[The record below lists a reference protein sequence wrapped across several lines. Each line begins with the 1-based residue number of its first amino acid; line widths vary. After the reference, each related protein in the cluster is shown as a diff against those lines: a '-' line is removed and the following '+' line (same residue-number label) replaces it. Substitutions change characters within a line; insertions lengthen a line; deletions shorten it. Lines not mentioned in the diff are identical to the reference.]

1 MALLEIEDLSVSF
14 ATRQG
19 RLRAVDGMSFSI
31 EAGEVVGI
39 VGESGSGKSV
49 SMLALMGLVAAPGE
63 VAARRM
69 RFDGH
74 DLLAMSGRDRRR
86 IVGKDVAM
94 IFQEPMT
101 SLNPCFTVGYQ
112 IIEAIET
119 HAGESRRDR
128 RHHAIELLERDE
140 PAGDDRHGLG
150 RQSPAAAR
158 R

>member
-14 ATRQG
+14 ATARG
-19 RLRAVDGMSFSI
+19 HLRAVDGMSFSI
-31 EAGEVVGI
+31 EAGEVLGI

-49 SMLALMGLVAAPGE
+49 SMLALMGLVAEPGT
-63 VAARRM
+63 VTARKL

-74 DLLAMSGRDRRR
+74 DLLKMSARERRR
-86 IVGKDVAM
+86 LVGKDVAM

-119 HAGESRRDR
+119 HAGTRGATGGITPSSCSNRSAFLR
-128 RHHAIELLERDE
+128 
-140 PAGDDRHGLG
+140 PKAGSTPIRINF
-150 RQSPAAAR
+150 PAA
-158 R
+158 